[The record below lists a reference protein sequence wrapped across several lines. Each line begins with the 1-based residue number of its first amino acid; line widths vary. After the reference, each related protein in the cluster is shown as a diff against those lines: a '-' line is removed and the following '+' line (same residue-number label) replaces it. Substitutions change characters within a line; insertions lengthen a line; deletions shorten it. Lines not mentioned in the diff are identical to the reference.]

1 MMAKI
6 LVVDDEESI
15 RFTFHSFLSDA
26 GHEVTTAGE
35 YDEALGIISRYEFDL
50 IFMDIVLH
58 GKTGID
64 LLRELKM
71 RDRYCPVVMIT
82 GYPNVE
88 TASAALRL
96 GAFDYI
102 FKPVKQEIL
111 LHITG
116 MALQNKALRDENEK
130 YRANL
135 EAIFKSVKD
144 AIITVDKDLS
154 VLQANEAA
162 EQICGIT
169 HHSLGKSLAEIQ
181 TSCNSK
187 CLDVLKKTILEKQ
200 PFEVQRTECEY
211 NGRYRQVVTIS
222 TWPLINSRG
231 TFSGAVMIVRD
242 DTRLNDLERDL
253 GERRKFH
260 HMIGQNRQMQRIY
273 NLIEDLADV
282 ETTVL
287 ITGESGTGKELVAE
301 AIHYKGKR
309 SSRPLVKVNCSALSE
324 SLLESEL
331 FGHVRGAFTGA
342 DKDKV
347 GRFQKADGGTIFLDE
362 IGELSPQMQLR
373 LLRVLQDKVFERVGD
388 STPIK
393 ADVRVI
399 TATNQDLSRKV
410 SSGELREDL
419 YYRLKVVMIEL
430 PPLQQRL
437 EDIPPLAAH
446 FANKAAERFGK
457 KRLVILPE
465 VLDMLASYTYPGNVR
480 ELEHIMERA
489 VALNQDGTLRLSD
502 LPPEPSKPPSA
513 PNIIAEE
520 SLPLKDLEMDH
531 ILEVYRQCGYNQTET
546 ARKLG
551 ISRTT
556 LWRRMRDLQQK
567 PHKK

>member
-1 MMAKI
+1 MAKI

-388 STPIK
+388 STPIQ

-399 TATNQDLSRKV
+399 TATNQDLSGKV

-419 YYRLKVVMIEL
+419 YYRLKVVELAL
-430 PPLQQRL
+430 PPLRDRKDDILLLVDYFIQRFNDKFKKQVTAIS
-437 EDIPPLAAH
+437 EDVKELFMDYAW
-446 FANKAAERFGK
+446 
-457 KRLVILPE
+457 
-465 VLDMLASYTYPGNVR
+465 PGNIR
-480 ELEHIMERA
+480 ELEHTLEHAFVVVRQHTITVDHLPKSFTDHPQKNLTAPPDKKADGPDAVLQALKRA
-489 VALNQDGTLRLSD
+489 GGNKSKAARL
-502 LPPEPSKPPSA
+502 LGVNVRTIYRKIEKY
-513 PNIIAEE
+513 NI
-520 SLPLKDLEMDH
+520 KTD
-531 ILEVYRQCGYNQTET
+531 
-546 ARKLG
+546 
-551 ISRTT
+551 
-556 LWRRMRDLQQK
+556 
-567 PHKK
+567 

>member
-1 MMAKI
+1 MAKI

-102 FKPVKQEIL
+102 FKPVKQETL

-162 EQICGIT
+162 EHICGIT

-181 TSCNSK
+181 TSCNAK

-301 AIHYKGKR
+301 ALHYKGKR

-362 IGELSPQMQLR
+362 IGDLSLQMQLR

-388 STPIK
+388 STPIQ

-399 TATNQDLSRKV
+399 TATNQDLSGKV

-419 YYRLKVVMIEL
+419 YYRLKVVELAL
-430 PPLQQRL
+430 PPLRDRKDDILLLVDYFIQRFNDKFKKQVTAIS
-437 EDIPPLAAH
+437 EDV
-446 FANKAAERFGK
+446 K
-457 KRLVILPE
+457 
-465 VLDMLASYTYPGNVR
+465 VLFMDYAWPGNIR
-480 ELEHIMERA
+480 ELEHTLEHAFVVVRQHTITVDHLPKMFTDHPEKNLTAPPDKKADGPDAVLHALKRA
-489 VALNQDGTLRLSD
+489 GGNK
-502 LPPEPSKPPSA
+502 SKA
-513 PNIIAEE
+513 ARFLGVNVRTIYRKIEKYNI
-520 SLPLKDLEMDH
+520 KTD
-531 ILEVYRQCGYNQTET
+531 
-546 ARKLG
+546 
-551 ISRTT
+551 
-556 LWRRMRDLQQK
+556 
-567 PHKK
+567 